1 MAVPSAS
8 YAITLRVLLE
18 ADPLGIGRV
27 TTAVGEAGGGVTA
40 VDIVESHADRMVVD
54 VTANAA
60 DGAHA
65 EAIAGAVDAV
75 SGAKVHK
82 VSDRTF
88 LLHLGGKLEVRSK
101 VPLTTRDDLSMAYTP
116 GVARVCR
123 AIVDHPEDARRLT
136 IKRNTVAVVTDGS
149 AVLGLGNIGPS
160 AALPVMEGK
169 AALFKE
175 FAGVDAFPICLD
187 TQNSD
192 ELVAACRWLAP
203 VFGGLNLEDVSA
215 PRCFEVE
222 ERLKAALNIPVF
234 HDDQHGTA
242 VVVLA
247 ALSNALRLV
256 GKRLAEASVVIAGAG
271 AAGVAVTK
279 ILQAEGA
286 GEVIVCDR
294 HGALHRGRS
303 ELDASKQWLA
313 EHTNPAGREG
323 SLSEVLAG
331 ADVFIGLAGPGL
343 LAAEEL
349 AAMAD
354 DAIVFALANP
364 DPEVDPAG
372 ARQHAAVVASGRS
385 DEPNQINNVLA
396 FPGLFRGA
404 LDAHAHEITEAMKV
418 AAARA
423 IASVVGEDELN
434 PAYVIPSVFN
444 PHVAAGVSEAVR
456 RTYQDEAG
464 G

>member
-1 MAVPSAS
+1 
-8 YAITLRVLLE
+8 
-18 ADPLGIGRV
+18 
-27 TTAVGEAGGGVTA
+27 
-40 VDIVESHADRMVVD
+40 
-54 VTANAA
+54 
-60 DGAHA
+60 
-65 EAIAGAVDAV
+65 
-75 SGAKVHK
+75 
-82 VSDRTF
+82 
-88 LLHLGGKLEVRSK
+88 
-101 VPLTTRDDLSMAYTP
+101 
-116 GVARVCR
+116 
-123 AIVDHPEDARRLT
+123 
-136 IKRNTVAVVTDGS
+136 
-149 AVLGLGNIGPS
+149 
-160 AALPVMEGK
+160 
-169 AALFKE
+169 
-175 FAGVDAFPICLD
+175 
-187 TQNSD
+187 
-192 ELVAACRWLAP
+192 
-203 VFGGLNLEDVSA
+203 
-215 PRCFEVE
+215 
-222 ERLKAALNIPVF
+222 
-234 HDDQHGTA
+234 
-242 VVVLA
+242 LA

-323 SLSEVLAG
+323 SLGEVLAG